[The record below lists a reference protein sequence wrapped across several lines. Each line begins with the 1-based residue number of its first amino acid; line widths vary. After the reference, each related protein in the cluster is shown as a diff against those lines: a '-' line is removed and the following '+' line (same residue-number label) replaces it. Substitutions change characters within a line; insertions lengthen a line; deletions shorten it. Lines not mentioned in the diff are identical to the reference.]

1 MGNGRWKQK
10 LNKFRALSSQDKW
23 MLLHA
28 TVWLALA
35 RIMLLVLPFQKLA
48 ARLSGEHDA
57 TKDDPDPELLKRVGG
72 AVRIAANNV
81 PWRSDCF
88 PQSIAGWMLLKHHG
102 HSSTIHLGVERVDE
116 SEIAGHAWLI
126 CNGFVV
132 TGGAELDR
140 YVETHRLGV

>member
-1 MGNGRWKQK
+1 
-10 LNKFRALSSQDKW
+10 

-35 RIMLLVLPFQKLA
+35 RLMLITIPFRRLA
-48 ARLSGEHDA
+48 AKLSCEDSAA
-57 TKDDPDPELLKRVGG
+57 TEGPDLELLERIGY
-72 AVRIAANNV
+72 AVRVAAANV

-102 HSSTIHLGVERVDE
+102 HNGAIHLGVERSGTDDL
-116 SEIAGHAWLI
+116 AGHAWLTCAEI
-126 CNGFVV
+126 VV

-140 YVETHRLGV
+140 YAEIHRLGA